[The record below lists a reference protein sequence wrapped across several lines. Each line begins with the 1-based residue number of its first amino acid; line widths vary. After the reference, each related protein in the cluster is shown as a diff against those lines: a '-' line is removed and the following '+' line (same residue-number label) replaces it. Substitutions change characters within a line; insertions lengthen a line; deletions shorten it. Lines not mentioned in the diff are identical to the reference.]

1 LIEHYSTLVMQIKST
16 NTLFNKLS
24 INDDC
29 LTVEQKNFLS
39 ENGYLVIEPLPFFK
53 KNLNSLNNIINKL
66 IKEEGSNGGWE
77 GKEKNFK
84 EGKYFEPGCDR
95 LGNLIEKDILFSEII
110 VIPEILAAA
119 YHVIKSEIKVG
130 GLNFRN
136 PKKGNGEQGLHIDIF
151 PRQKKTENFSGIVAY
166 LYLDDSNVENGAV
179 RIVPKSHKKLGWPD
193 DYIDTTKRFKDE
205 IRGEVKA
212 GSIIIINLNTWHAGA
227 INKSGADRKTMFL
240 QIKRRDEPQL
250 LNYKKF
256 LSENTKKQLNEEKKY
271 LLAIRDVDTTQKE
284 DSYSVGDHYR
294 KIFGTDRG
302 AIRK

>member
-1 LIEHYSTLVMQIKST
+1 MQIEST
-16 NTLFNKLS
+16 KEMFNMLNIK
-24 INDDC
+24 DDC
-29 LTVEQKNFLS
+29 LTLEQKKFLS
-39 ENGYLVIEPLPFFK
+39 KNGYLVIEPLPFFK
-53 KNLNSLNNIINKL
+53 KNLNTLNNIIKKL
-66 IKEEGSNGGWE
+66 IKEEGSKGGWE
-77 GKEKNFK
+77 GKEQHFK
-84 EGKYFEPGCDR
+84 EGKYFEPGCER

-119 YHVIKSEIKVG
+119 YHVIKSEIKVSG
-130 GLNFRN
+130 FNFRN
-136 PKKGNGEQGLHIDIF
+136 PNKGYGEQGLHIDIF
-151 PRQKKTENFSGIVAY
+151 PRKKKTENFSGIVAY
-166 LYLDDSNVENGAV
+166 VYLDDSSVENGAV
-179 RIVPKSHKKLGWPD
+179 RIVPKSHEKLGWPD

-227 INKSGADRKTMFL
+227 INKNGHDRKTMFL

-271 LLAIRDVDTTQKE
+271 LLATRDIDPTQKE

-294 KIFGTDRG
+294 KLFGTDRG
-302 AIRK
+302 AIKK

>member
-1 LIEHYSTLVMQIKST
+1 MVSRVFILI
-16 NTLFNKLS
+16 F
-24 INDDC
+24 
-29 LTVEQKNFLS
+29 FLD
-39 ENGYLVIEPLPFFK
+39 K
-53 KNLNSLNNIINKL
+53 
-66 IKEEGSNGGWE
+66 
-77 GKEKNFK
+77 
-84 EGKYFEPGCDR
+84 
-95 LGNLIEKDILFSEII
+95 
-110 VIPEILAAA
+110 
-119 YHVIKSEIKVG
+119 
-130 GLNFRN
+130 
-136 PKKGNGEQGLHIDIF
+136 
-151 PRQKKTENFSGIVAY
+151 KKTENFSGIVAY

-271 LLAIRDVDTTQKE
+271 LLAIRDVDTTQK
-284 DSYSVGDHYR
+284 R
-294 KIFGTDRG
+294 RQL
-302 AIRK
+302 